1 MVVVM
6 TACSM
11 RSVIADGFVAIWT
24 WTASA
29 DPAGEGA
36 TGVAALLAQLSFTAV
51 GAFVNGV
58 YSRRGRRPRGRVVG
72 GVGGNAVF
80 LHALLQWVCRSVGV
94 KPRWQTGQGV
104 VPWSSRDGDRSGA
117 VVGSVTVAPYLMRP
131 AGFPLG
137 GLASSGR
144 RVSTRSTGLSIRG
157 LLTDRAPA
165 GSPVTGLLMGCRA
178 RFGVST

>member
-104 VPWSSRDGDRSGA
+104 VPWSSRG
-117 VVGSVTVAPYLMRP
+117 RP
-131 AGFPLG
+131 ATGTGRVLWSGRSRSPAVRRRGGFPG
-137 GLASSGR
+137 VAHAVGLAVGDDDGGVVQESVQDADGGGVFR
-144 RVSTRSTGLSIRG
+144 QETARLVER
-157 LLTDRAPA
+157 
-165 GSPVTGLLMGCRA
+165 PV
-178 RFGVST
+178 